1 MRKFLVVLL
10 VLTLVL
16 VSANA
21 FAVKR
26 FRIATAGTSGSLYPM
41 GVLMAE
47 TINKHL
53 PEFKASAESSAGSLA
68 NIRNLSLGKV
78 EWGIAQNDIAWF
90 AYNGLGPFKGKKIT
104 QLRSLFGTLSGW
116 LQIFVPANSDIKSI
130 KDFKGKRVSV
140 GAAGSGGEIDARLI
154 LEYYGITYKD
164 IKPFFLREKDAV
176 AALKDGTIDAMI
188 ATHPLKSAAF
198 RDLTT
203 SFNVRMISLDDDNL
217 YKKFPFFNKN
227 VIPAG
232 TYRGVDYPVTTA
244 SIVVFMYTTKD
255 AGFTEDDIYKILD
268 TLYKYRDEWK
278 DASASVKK
286 YVTLENALKGA
297 AIPLH
302 PGAIKYF
309 KEKGF
314 KIADFLY
321 PPEYTT

>member
-116 LQIFVPANSDIKSI
+116 LQIFVPAKSDIKSI

-140 GAAGSGGEIDARLI
+140 GAAGSGGEIDARLL

-203 SFNVRMISLDDDNL
+203 SFNVRMISLDDDSL

-255 AGFTEDDIYKILD
+255 AGFTEDEIYKILD

-314 KIADFLY
+314 KIEDSLY
-321 PPEYTT
+321 PPEYNK

>member
-1 MRKFLVVLL
+1 MRKFLVILL

-16 VSANA
+16 MSANA

-53 PEFKASAESSAGSLA
+53 PDFKASAESSAGSLA

-104 QLRSLFGTLSGW
+104 ELRSLFGTLSGW
-116 LQIFVPANSDIKSI
+116 LQIFVPKNSDIKSI

-154 LEYYGITYKD
+154 LGYYGITYKD

-203 SFNVRMISLDDDNL
+203 SFDVRMISLDDDGL
-217 YKKFPFFNKN
+217 YKKYPFFNKN
-227 VIPAG
+227 VVPVG

-244 SIVVFMYTTKD
+244 SIVVFMYTTTK
-255 AGFTEDDIYKILD
+255 AGFSEDEIYKLLKAIFEN
-268 TLYKYRDEWK
+268 RDEWK

-286 YVTLENALKGA
+286 YVKLENALKGA

-302 PGAIKYF
+302 VGAIKFF

-314 KIADFLY
+314 EIPDFLY
-321 PPEYTT
+321 PPEYKK

>member
-1 MRKFLVVLL
+1 MRKFLVILL

-321 PPEYTT
+321 PPEYNK

>member
-321 PPEYTT
+321 PPEYNK